1 MLSIDV
7 LSAIKGA
14 GVGAKLAR
22 TIISGD
28 HWLDE
33 LTRAAEGIMAR
44 KSKSIMV
51 GHAQDGHARGGR
63 PPGGDP
69 RGGHPRGRHP
79 QGPQNFAVAYL
90 NVLIDDADQEE
101 LIAALGRIAHVRGG
115 PKLAEKVELNATS
128 LYRTLCRRGNPELKS
143 VATLLKAMGIR
154 LTLQPLI
161 EGNRIQLLRARRQMK
176 LDEEAACH

>member
-1 MLSIDV
+1 MPSIGA

-22 TIISGD
+22 TIIPGD
-28 HWLDE
+28 QWLDE
-33 LTRAAEGIMAR
+33 LARAPEGSMAR
-44 KSKSIMV
+44 KSKSIMI
-51 GHAQDGHARGGR
+51 GHAQDANARGADARGG
-63 PPGGDP
+63 D
-69 RGGHPRGRHP
+69 P
-79 QGPQNFAVAYL
+79 QGPRNFAVAYL

-115 PKLAEKVELNATS
+115 RKLAEKVELNATS

-176 LDEEAACH
+176 LDEEGACH